1 MSKLVIATLSISAV
15 LLSGCASPL
24 NSQRS
29 MVKKTADAE
38 IVLIEDRTIRVEPK
52 KNKGVTTSDAALTG
66 IAANN
71 IGNGPVQGATLLL
84 GLLTGPDKGYN
95 MNQTFYVAKDIKTG
109 EIYNLF
115 NHSFHETMRFK
126 NTTPVVGDV
135 VRIHFASN
143 GGTYAY
149 NLTKN
154 PELDEITK

>member
-38 IVLIEDRTIRVEPK
+38 IVLIEERTIRVEPK

-71 IGNGPVQGATLLL
+71 IGNGAVQGATLLL
-84 GLLTGPDKGYN
+84 GLLTGPDKGHN
-95 MNQTFYVAKDIKTG
+95 MKQTFYIAKDIKTG
-109 EIYNLF
+109 EMYNLF
-115 NHSFHETMRFK
+115 PISFGGNLRFK
-126 NTTPVVGDV
+126 NPIPVVGDK
-135 VRIHFASN
+135 VRIHFSDGN
-143 GGTYAY
+143 NTFAY
-149 NLTKN
+149 NLTQN
-154 PELDEITK
+154 PKLDELTK